1 MTSNDK
7 LARLAGLLYVILLPT
22 TGPAYYSGQLAVAGD
37 AAATLAYLEAN
48 RTLFELA
55 IFVGAVGF
63 IDFLLL
69 GLVLHRL
76 FSPVGKT
83 AASLMLAFIATSVPL
98 SLAALARRIDVLSLL
113 DGAESL
119 PALGGDQLQAQV
131 VLALHSSNN
140 LMLTSI
146 IFWGLWMIPLGW
158 LVIRSGFVPRV
169 LGILLIVGSVFYVLT
184 FVGTVFDM
192 TYANKLFA
200 RIVGIV
206 SGIPGGICEMA
217 TALWLLIMGARQR
230 NTAARPAA
238 PASAV

>member
-55 IFVGAVGF
+55 IFVGAIGF

-76 FSPVGKT
+76 FSPVSKA

-98 SLAALARRIDVLSLL
+98 SLAAMARRIDVLSLL
-113 DGAESL
+113 DGAERGH
-119 PALGGDQLQAQV
+119 ALGGDQLQVQV
-131 VLALHSSNN
+131 MLALHSSNN
-140 LMLTSI
+140 LMLGSI
-146 IFWGLWMIPLGW
+146 IFWGLWIIPLGW

-184 FVGTVFDM
+184 FVGTVFD
-192 TYANKLFA
+192 TSYENSPFA

-206 SGIPGGICEMA
+206 SGIPSVIGELG
-217 TALWLLIMGARQR
+217 TALWLLIMGVRER
-230 NTAARPAA
+230 KTAARPAA
-238 PASAV
+238 PAV